1 MANAKPRTTPRKR
14 RIVSPKV
21 SEPDPGLWS
30 NCYRVGDQVF
40 MAGMVAW
47 NAERKLVGGADPYAQ
62 SVQAF
67 KNMKALI
74 EAAGG
79 TMRDIVKITC
89 YLTDI
94 RFRPAFVKARRQ
106 FFKGNFPCAV
116 VVGSVTLASADL
128 LVEID
133 AIGIVGAGR

>member
-1 MANAKPRTTPRKR
+1 MAQTKTKTALRKR
-14 RIVSPKV
+14 RVVSAKV
-21 SEPDPGLWS
+21 REPDPGSWS
-30 NCYRVGDQVF
+30 NCLRIGDQVF

-47 NAERKLVGGADPYAQ
+47 DARHKLVGGNDPYAQ

-94 RFRPAFVKARRQ
+94 RFRPAFVKARRR
-106 FFKGNFPCAV
+106 FFRGNFPCAV
-116 VVGSVTLASADL
+116 VVGNVTLADADL

-133 AIGIVGAGR
+133 AIAIVGAGR